1 MFRVGRQTMRGL
13 CVWMIAGMI
22 SQTIPCSAI
31 TLTTVNL
38 ESRPDARR
46 IALQSRADL
55 SVLSDR
61 DLILFVDKSQ
71 SMSRKDCPNQES
83 TASTEQISR
92 WQWCQEQMHDLAQ
105 RTNGLLKSGIRVV
118 FFNDETEIYDDVD
131 APGVNMLF
139 TEKSPAGATYAS
151 LPLKNQLD
159 RYFSKREKANSTG
172 RRLLIGVISD
182 GCPNDP
188 QHLCERIAA
197 ATQHMSQPDEI
208 AITFIQ
214 IGDDERANKI
224 LSELDSG
231 LIAHNKA
238 KYDIVCVKK
247 FPDVTRCGLA
257 QTLADSITEKP
268 ARSAMAAE
276 ESFYPHQ

>member
-1 MFRVGRQTMRGL
+1 M
-13 CVWMIAGMI
+13 
-22 SQTIPCSAI
+22 
-31 TLTTVNL
+31 TLTTINL
-38 ESRPDARR
+38 ECRPDARR

-71 SMSRKDCPNQES
+71 SMNQKDCPNKES
-83 TASTEQISR
+83 TASTERISR

-105 RTNGLLKSGIRVV
+105 RTQGLLKSGIRVV

-139 TEKSPAGATYAS
+139 TEKRPAGATYAS

-159 RYFSKREKANSTG
+159 RYFLKREEANNTG

-188 QHLCERIAA
+188 QHLCERIAK
-197 ATQHMSQPDEI
+197 ATQHMSRPDEI

-224 LSELDSG
+224 LCELDSG
-231 LIAHNKA
+231 LVAHNKA

-247 FPDVTRCGLA
+247 FPDVTRSGLA
-257 QTLADSITEKP
+257 QTLADSITDKP
-268 ARSAMAAE
+268 ARSAMAARATI
-276 ESFYPHQ
+276 YPHQ